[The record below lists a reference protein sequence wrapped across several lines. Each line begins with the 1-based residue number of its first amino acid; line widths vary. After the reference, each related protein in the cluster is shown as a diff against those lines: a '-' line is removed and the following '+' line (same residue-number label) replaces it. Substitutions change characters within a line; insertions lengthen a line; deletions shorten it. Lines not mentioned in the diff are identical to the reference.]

1 MVASR
6 DGDDVGPN
14 VQQDGE
20 EGGDP
25 GGVDEGRL
33 TDEAREDALGAGEGR
48 LRVPRVDVARRV
60 GQVELVSVVVP
71 FGFARDLFRRRV
83 PKGGREAVIR
93 DRVSQVFRV
102 QSVPEEMQVDLML
115 GATSGP
121 ERGASW
127 WMARVAKRF
136 PVELRECGLMVRVAG
151 ESRGLSRRVAGR
163 WGARERRMRVGEEDR
178 SETRAV
184 QI

>member
-6 DGDDVGPN
+6 DGDDVGPY

-25 GGVDEGRL
+25 GGVDERRL
-33 TDEAREDALGAGEGR
+33 ADEAREDALGAGEGR

-83 PKGGREAVIR
+83 PKGGREAV
-93 DRVSQVFRV
+93 
-102 QSVPEEMQVDLML
+102 
-115 GATSGP
+115 T
-121 ERGASW
+121 
-127 WMARVAKRF
+127 
-136 PVELRECGLMVRVAG
+136 
-151 ESRGLSRRVAGR
+151 
-163 WGARERRMRVGEEDR
+163 
-178 SETRAV
+178 ETNR
-184 QI
+184 Q